1 MAYLTS
7 REALELAADFVLKAE
22 YMRADD
28 AADFQTKVD
37 LYETASRVALLRAQA
52 IVDEEEVR
60 PVVGKSFR
68 GGAFAVIRAG
78 LQ

>member
-7 REALELAADFVLKAE
+7 REALQLAADFALKAE

-28 AADFQTKVD
+28 ATDFQTKVD
-37 LYETASRVALLRAQA
+37 LYETASRVALLRAHVIA
-52 IVDEEEVR
+52 EGEEVR

-68 GGAFAVIRAG
+68 RAALAVI
-78 LQ
+78 